1 MRKIGILLIVLLA
14 VPAMMFGQ
22 GARNIRIS
30 EVLVNNTVSL
40 QDEFGNHDAWMEL
53 ENTAFSTY
61 NVRGMYITTDKSVL
75 DKSLSAPERIK
86 RMCIIPSGDP
96 RTVMSARQH
105 LVLYLNSNPKR
116 GATHLAVPV
125 DSLGKNWVALYD
137 GNGIDLIDSVSIPR
151 LSVNE
156 SYALLKVECGKY
168 VWGVMQ
174 PDMVTPGI
182 ANEQSITES
191 KTAKLKRDDPHG
203 FGITVLS
210 MGIVFFCLTLLFVFF
225 SLFGKFMSDR
235 SAQKKAQEKRS
246 KQAATIEAAKKAE
259 ADFKSKQASLVNK
272 EIYMA
277 VIAMALKQYQ
287 DDAHD
292 IESGIITINPKH
304 SKWTRV

>member
-96 RTVMSARQH
+96 RTMMSARQH

-156 SYALLKVECGKY
+156 SYALLKVERGKY

-191 KTAKLKRDDPHG
+191 KAAKLKRDDPHG